1 MPLEPPIIVKIP
13 GYMWSRV
20 FVTPA
25 ILSALARGHRHIRD
39 PLNTRGETMLHPLTR
54 ADANELINTL
64 LRALSMEPDANGIIV
79 PYDAPQPPEAPPTP
93 RIALSEDPD
102 TDFLAAWERELL
114 AAGSPLG
121 VPWQD
126 GHRFSRVEQTDPTH
140 PDRVLCR
147 CGFSGDAHTDRDRGP
162 GARHIFAPHPV
173 LTSLCRCGSST
184 RTELCRPN

>member
-20 FVTPA
+20 FATPA
-25 ILSALARGHRHIRD
+25 ISSALARGHRHMRD

-102 TDFLAAWERELL
+102 PDFLV
-114 AAGSPLG
+114 

-126 GHRFSRVEQTDPTH
+126 RHRFSRVEQPDPTH
-140 PDRVLCR
+140 SNRVLCR
-147 CGFSGDAHTDRDRGP
+147 CGFSADAHTDRDRGP
-162 GARHIFAPHPV
+162 GVRHVFAPHPV
-173 LTSLCRCGSST
+173 LTSLCRCGSSD
-184 RTELCRPN
+184 RTDLCRAN